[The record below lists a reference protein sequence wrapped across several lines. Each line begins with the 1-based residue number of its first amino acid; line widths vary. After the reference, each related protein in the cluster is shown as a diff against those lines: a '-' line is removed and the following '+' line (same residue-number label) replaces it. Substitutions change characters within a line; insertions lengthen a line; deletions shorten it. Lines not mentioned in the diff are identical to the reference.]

1 MMIKRFAGYY
11 RPHLH
16 LFVLDMFFAFLIA
29 AIDLVFP
36 VLSRQIVNDFI
47 PNQNLAMLV
56 RYSLFA
62 LGLFVIRMFSTY
74 IVGYWGHIMG
84 ARIEVD
90 MKRDLFT
97 HMQKLHHKF
106 FDKNRTGQIMNRF
119 TGDLFEVAELA
130 HHGPEDLFISAVM
143 LIGSFLILM
152 TIHVPLTLIVFSFI
166 LLLIVFTLWRRVAM
180 LKAFRAQKARH
191 ADLNS
196 KLENSVTG
204 IRLAKA
210 FSNEAYE
217 QDRFEYY
224 NRQYYESKGQSF
236 YQMSLFMMVN
246 GFLTD
251 LLNLAVMAVG
261 GYFVFRG
268 WITLGDLLAYILYVS
283 FMMKPVRR
291 LMEFTQQ
298 LQLGL
303 SGLERFGE
311 IMDTDPEIVD
321 APDATA
327 LDHLKGEIE
336 FDRVSFRY
344 DQEDNDVLK
353 DFSLRIKP
361 GEKVAL
367 VGASGVGKT
376 TIAQLIPRFYE
387 IQEGFIRLDGRDIRG
402 IKLSALRE
410 KIGLVSQDVLIFY
423 GTIKENILYGRPD
436 ASDEE
441 VFEAA
446 KKANIHQFILS
457 LDKGYETI
465 VGERGIMLSGGQKQ
479 RLSIA
484 RLFLKNPE
492 ILILDEATSALD
504 NENEAIVQRSLEAL
518 ADGRTAIIIAHRL
531 TTLRSADRI
540 VVLDQGRIA
549 EEGTEDELLE
559 KRGIYW
565 QLRKLGLGES
575 QDVFMAEASAAL

>member
-1 MMIKRFAGYY
+1 MIKRFAGYF
-11 RPHLH
+11 RPHMH
-16 LFVLDMFFAFLIA
+16 LFILDMFFAFLIA

-47 PNQNLAMLV
+47 PNQNLSMLV
-56 RYSLFA
+56 RYSLIA
-62 LGLFVIRMFSTY
+62 LGLFVVRMFGSY
-74 IVGYWGHIMG
+74 VVGYWGHIMG

-143 LIGSFLILM
+143 LIGSFFILL
-152 TIHVPLTLIVFSFI
+152 TINVSLTLIVFSFI
-166 LLLIVFTLWRRVAM
+166 VLLIIFTLWRRIAM
-180 LKAFRAQKARH
+180 LKAFRTQKARH

-210 FSNEAYE
+210 FSNESYE

-224 NRQYYESKGQSF
+224 NRQYYESKGNSF
-236 YQMSLFMMVN
+236 FQMSIFMMVN

-251 LLNLAVMAVG
+251 LLNLAVIAIG
-261 GYFVFRG
+261 GYFVYMG
-268 WITLGDLLAYILYVS
+268 WIQIGDLLAYILYVS
-283 FMMKPVRR
+283 FMLKPVRR

-321 APDATA
+321 APDAVQ
-327 LDHLKGEIE
+327 LDDIQGEIE

-344 DQEDNDVLK
+344 DKDDSDILK

-387 IQEGFIRLDGRDIRG
+387 IQEGAIRLDGRDIRSV
-402 IKLSALRE
+402 KLSSLRD
-410 KIGLVSQDVLIFY
+410 KIGIVSQDVLIFY

-436 ASDEE
+436 ATDEE
-441 VFEAA
+441 VWEAA
-446 KKANIHQFILS
+446 KRANIHNFILS

-484 RLFLKNPE
+484 RLFLKNPD

-518 ADGRTAIIIAHRL
+518 ARGRTSVVIAHRL
-531 TTLRSADRI
+531 STLRSSDRI
-540 VVLDQGRIA
+540 IVLDQGRIA

-559 KRGIYW
+559 RKGIYW
-565 QLRKLGLGES
+565 QLRKLGLGQS
-575 QDVFMAEASAAL
+575 DDVILAAESAAL

>member
-1 MMIKRFAGYY
+1 MIKRFAGYF
-11 RPHLH
+11 RPHMH
-16 LFVLDMFFAFLIA
+16 LFILDMFFAFLIA

-47 PNQNLAMLV
+47 PNQNLSMLV
-56 RYSLFA
+56 RYSLIA
-62 LGLFVIRMFSTY
+62 LGLFVVRMFGSY
-74 IVGYWGHIMG
+74 VVGYWGHIMG

-143 LIGSFLILM
+143 LIGSFFILL
-152 TIHVPLTLIVFSFI
+152 TINVSLTLIVFSFI
-166 LLLIVFTLWRRVAM
+166 VLLIIFTLWRRIAM
-180 LKAFRAQKARH
+180 LKAFRTQKARH

-210 FSNEAYE
+210 FSNESYE

-224 NRQYYESKGQSF
+224 NRQYYESKGNSF
-236 YQMSLFMMVN
+236 FQMSIFMMVN

-251 LLNLAVMAVG
+251 LLNLAVIAIG
-261 GYFVFRG
+261 GYFVYMG
-268 WITLGDLLAYILYVS
+268 WIQIGDLLAYILYVS
-283 FMMKPVRR
+283 FMLKPVRR

-321 APDATA
+321 APDAVQ
-327 LDHLKGEIE
+327 LDDIQGEIE

-344 DQEDNDVLK
+344 DKDDSDILK

-387 IQEGFIRLDGRDIRG
+387 IQEGAIRLDGRDIRSV
-402 IKLSALRE
+402 KLSSLRD
-410 KIGLVSQDVLIFY
+410 KIGIVSQDVLIFY

-436 ASDEE
+436 ATDEE
-441 VFEAA
+441 VWEAA
-446 KKANIHQFILS
+446 KRANIHNFILS

-484 RLFLKNPE
+484 RLFLKNPD

-518 ADGRTAIIIAHRL
+518 AYGRTSVVIAHRL
-531 TTLRSADRI
+531 STLRSSDRI
-540 VVLDQGRIA
+540 IVLDQGRIA

-559 KRGIYW
+559 RKGIYW
-565 QLRKLGLGES
+565 QLRKLGLGQS
-575 QDVFMAEASAAL
+575 DDVILAAESAAL

>member
-1 MMIKRFAGYY
+1 MIKRFAGYF
-11 RPHLH
+11 RPHMH
-16 LFVLDMFFAFLIA
+16 LFILDMFFAFLIA

-47 PNQNLAMLV
+47 PNQNLSMLV
-56 RYSLFA
+56 RYSLIA
-62 LGLFVIRMFSTY
+62 LGLFVVRMFGSY
-74 IVGYWGHIMG
+74 VVGYWGHIMG

-143 LIGSFLILM
+143 LIGSFFILL
-152 TIHVPLTLIVFSFI
+152 TINVSLTLIVFSFI
-166 LLLIVFTLWRRVAM
+166 VLLIIFTLWRRIAM
-180 LKAFRAQKARH
+180 LKAFRTQKARH

-210 FSNEAYE
+210 FSNESYE

-224 NRQYYESKGQSF
+224 NRQYYESKGNSF
-236 YQMSLFMMVN
+236 FQMSIFMMVN

-251 LLNLAVMAVG
+251 LLNLAVIAIG
-261 GYFVFRG
+261 GYFVYMG
-268 WITLGDLLAYILYVS
+268 WIQIGDLLAYILYVS
-283 FMMKPVRR
+283 FMLKPVRR

-321 APDATA
+321 APDAVQ
-327 LDHLKGEIE
+327 LDDIQGAIE

-344 DQEDNDVLK
+344 DKDDSDILK

-387 IQEGFIRLDGRDIRG
+387 IQEGAIRLDGRDIRSV
-402 IKLSALRE
+402 KLSSLRD
-410 KIGLVSQDVLIFY
+410 KIGIVSQDVLIFY

-436 ASDEE
+436 ATDEE
-441 VFEAA
+441 VWEAA
-446 KKANIHQFILS
+446 KRANIHNFILS

-484 RLFLKNPE
+484 RLFLKNPD

-518 ADGRTAIIIAHRL
+518 ARGRTSVVIAHRL
-531 TTLRSADRI
+531 STLRSSDRI
-540 VVLDQGRIA
+540 IVLDQGRIA

-559 KRGIYW
+559 RKGIYW
-565 QLRKLGLGES
+565 QLRKLGLGQS
-575 QDVFMAEASAAL
+575 DDVILAAESAAL

>member
-1 MMIKRFAGYY
+1 MIKRFAGYF

-16 LFVLDMFFAFLIA
+16 LFILDMVFAFLIA

-56 RYSLFA
+56 NYSLIA
-62 LGLFVIRMFSTY
+62 LGLFVIRMFSSY
-74 IVGYWGHIMG
+74 VVGYWGHIMG

-143 LIGSFLILM
+143 LLGSFFILL
-152 TIHVPLTLIVFSFI
+152 TINVPMTLIVFSFI
-166 LLLIVFTLWRRVAM
+166 AILIIFTLWRRVAM

-210 FSNEAYE
+210 FSNEGYE

-236 YQMSLFMMVN
+236 FQMSIFMMVN

-251 LLNLAVMAVG
+251 LLNLAVIAVG

-268 WITLGDLLAYILYVS
+268 WINLGDLLAYILYVS
-283 FMMKPVRR
+283 FMLKPVRR

-303 SGLERFGE
+303 SGLERFAE

-321 APDATA
+321 APDAVD
-327 LDHLKGEIE
+327 LGDINGEIE
-336 FDRVSFRY
+336 FDSVSFRY
-344 DQEDNDVLK
+344 NQEDNDVLK
-353 DFSLRIKP
+353 DFTLKIRP

-376 TIAQLIPRFYE
+376 TIAQLVPRFYE
-387 IQEGFIRLDGRDIRG
+387 IQEGAIRLDGKDIRN
-402 IKLSALRE
+402 IKLSALRD
-410 KIGLVSQDVLIFY
+410 KIGIVSQDVLIFY
-423 GTIKENILYGRPD
+423 GTIKENILYGRPNATD
-436 ASDEE
+436 DE
-441 VFEAA
+441 VYEAA
-446 KKANIHQFILS
+446 RRANIHNFILS

-531 TTLRSADRI
+531 STLRSSDRI
-540 VVLDQGRIA
+540 IVLDQGKIA
-549 EEGTEDELLE
+549 EEGTEDQLLAQQ
-559 KRGIYW
+559 GIYW
-565 QLRKLGLGES
+565 QLRRLGLGES
-575 QDVFMAEASAAL
+575 DADMILAAESAAL